1 MSAVICFCLKV
12 FVSSGDEC
20 LVRLEAV
27 KVVFLIFFK
36 AVIFLCSVIEE
47 RQEEA
52 GSGACSVC
60 KGGAERKAPLRSLN
74 CMTFIQTERVCVC
87 VCVNFTELELSFGLQ
102 SRCCTSVL
110 YNSEQSS
117 HKPH

>member
-1 MSAVICFCLKV
+1 M
-12 FVSSGDEC
+12 
-20 LVRLEAV
+20 LEAV

-36 AVIFLCSVIEE
+36 VVIFLCSVIEE

-87 VCVNFTELELSFGLQ
+87 VLISRNSSCHLVCSLAAARLCFTTR
-102 SRCCTSVL
+102 SRAHTNHINAL
-110 YNSEQSS
+110 LMRIMNA
-117 HKPH
+117 

>member
-1 MSAVICFCLKV
+1 MSAVICLCLKV

-36 AVIFLCSVIEE
+36 VVIFLCSVIEE

-102 SRCCTSVL
+102 SRCCTPVL